1 MKNAIIMAAG
11 KGTRMHSN
19 VPKVLH
25 EVCGVP
31 MVELIVNELKQAGA
45 ERIIAV
51 TGFGHD
57 AVEKVLEGQ
66 CEFALQE
73 PQLGTGHAVM
83 QARQL
88 ENEEGITAVVNGDAP
103 CVTAQTYTKLLEA
116 CEDAD
121 MVILTVELEETV
133 PYGRIIRNEDGTVA
147 RIVEYKDASET
158 ERAVRE
164 MNAGM
169 YAFRNKALFEGLKE
183 LKNDNAQKEYYI
195 TDLVEIFRRKGLT
208 VKALISEDPAEV
220 HGVNDNTELAEANR
234 TMFRRTAQAWMKR
247 GITIIDPDST
257 YIGPYVSIGQDTVIE
272 PNVHL
277 RGRTILGR
285 NVRVRPDTILEDTIV
300 KDGATVEKAVLK
312 GFTVEE
318 NSYIPPFTFRNAG
331 LM

>member
-31 MVELIVNELKQAGA
+31 MVELIVNELKGAGA

-51 TGFGHD
+51 TGFGHE
-57 AVEKVLEGQ
+57 AVEKVLEGK

-88 ENEEGITAVVNGDAP
+88 ENEDGITAVVNGDAP
-103 CVTAQTYTKLLEA
+103 CVSAQTYTRLFEA

-121 MVILTVELEETV
+121 MVILTVELPETV

-147 RIVEYKDASET
+147 RIVEYKDASEA

-169 YAFRNKALFEGLKE
+169 YAFRNRALFEGLKE
-183 LKNDNAQKEYYI
+183 IKNDNAQKEYYI
-195 TDLVEIFRRKGLT
+195 TDLVEIFRRKGLKVT
-208 VKALISEDPAEV
+208 ALIAEDPAEV
-220 HGVNDNTELAEANR
+220 HGVNDNLELAEANR
-234 TMFRRTAQAWMKR
+234 TMYRRTAQAWMKR

-257 YIGPYVSIGQDTVIE
+257 YIGPYVTIGQDTVIE
-272 PNVHL
+272 SNAHL
-277 RGRTILGR
+277 SGRTVIGR
-285 NVRVRPDTILEDTIV
+285 NVRIRPDTSLEDTIV
-300 KDGATVEKAVLK
+300 KDGAIIEKAVLK
-312 GFTVEE
+312 GYTVEE
-318 NSYIPPFTFRNAG
+318 NSYIPPFTYRKTG